1 MERYRSYSSF
11 LKERFGKKVY
21 KICIDGGFTC
31 PNRDV
36 TISFSGCTFCSE
48 GGSGDFCE
56 SASLS
61 IKDQILLGQRQ
72 TREKYRGN
80 SYIAYFQAFTNTYAS
95 LSRLRELYGQAMEPD
110 EIVGLAIGTRPDCLP
125 DEVLDLL
132 AEYNRRKPVFLEL
145 GLQTCHDETAAR
157 INRGY
162 ESRVFEDA
170 VIRCEKYG
178 LRVCAHIILGLP
190 GEDDSMIGETIS
202 FLNGLPVQGV
212 KLSMLH
218 ILKNTPLATQYDE
231 HPFHVYTMEE
241 YTDLVVHCIERLR
254 PDIVI
259 ERLTGDGPKDLL
271 IAPLWSR
278 DKKRVLNLIHHKLK
292 SYDSWQGKKYKGEKH
307 GT

>member
-1 MERYRSYSSF
+1 MDRYRSYSSF

-31 PNRDV
+31 PNRDG
-36 TISFSGCTFCSE
+36 TISYSGCSFCSE

-61 IKDQILLGQRQ
+61 IREQILSGQRQ

-80 SYIAYFQAFTNTYAS
+80 SYIAYFQAFTNTYAP
-95 LSRLRELYGQAMEPD
+95 LSRLRELYEQAIEPD

-125 DEVLDLL
+125 DEVLALL
-132 AEYNRRKPVFLEL
+132 AVY
-145 GLQTCHDETAAR
+145 
-157 INRGY
+157 
-162 ESRVFEDA
+162 
-170 VIRCEKYG
+170 RCEKCG

-190 GEDDSMIGETIS
+190 GENDSMIGETIT
-202 FLNGLPVQGV
+202 FLNRLPIQGV

-218 ILKNTPLATQYDE
+218 ILKNTPMAVWYQE
-231 HPFHVYTMEE
+231 NPFPVYGMEE
-241 YTDLVVHCIERLR
+241 YTDCVVRCIERLR

-292 SYDSWQGKKYKGEKH
+292 SYDSWQGKEYKGKQY